1 MKNEP
6 DPADPGA
13 PNEPGPARFPSP
25 GTRRC
30 QRCGALNGVDF
41 DRCIRCAEPLTPA
54 AAASAA
60 SAADA
65 PAASAE
71 PKPAARRWP
80 PEPIGRLERPWAA
93 KFLLGLTLLTF
104 IGQLMAFY
112 SRDSRVSIPLLS
124 GLHEVDLMR
133 FGSMPIDLDAVLR
146 EPWLLLSCVFVHF
159 GVLHIGLNMMGFA
172 SFARISEPAI
182 GPGRLLIAY
191 VVSGLVG
198 SVATL
203 ALSAFDAPGIL
214 GAIQRLIIARPRGV
228 PIIATT
234 AGASGAVFGVMGLVL
249 GWLLRRRDSRW
260 KTFAM
265 EAVLFGVFFGFAANA
280 APGSKIAVNNAAHLG
295 GLLTGILFGLVYAGG
310 RRRAPSW
317 LVNGGAALCVIAC
330 IGSLVLAQLSPRW
343 RTLDGTLTSLPGEI
357 AAPVTNRVIAPPVP
371 TV

>member
-1 MKNEP
+1 MAQNPSDPESP
-6 DPADPGA
+6 DSPNKPA
-13 PNEPGPARFPSP
+13 PARFPSP

-41 DRCIRCAEPLTPA
+41 DRCIRCAEPLASPSPSSTGTGA
-54 AAASAA
+54 AGSR
-60 SAADA
+60 
-65 PAASAE
+65 
-71 PKPAARRWP
+71 PAARRWP
-80 PEPIGRLERPWAA
+80 PEPIGYLERPWAA

-104 IGQLMAFY
+104 AGQLMAFY
-112 SRDSRVSIPLLS
+112 SRNQSGFSIPILS

-133 FGSMPIDLDAVLR
+133 FGSMPVDLEAVVR

-159 GVLHIGLNMMGFA
+159 GVLHIGLNMMGFT

-182 GPGRLLIAY
+182 GPGRLLLAY
-191 VVSGLVG
+191 VVSGLAG
-198 SVATL
+198 SIATI
-203 ALSAFDAPGIL
+203 ALSAFDAPGFL
-214 GAIQRLIIARPRGV
+214 GTLQGLIIARPRGI
-228 PIIATT
+228 PIVATT

-265 EAVLFGVFFGFAANA
+265 EAVLFGVLFGFAANA
-280 APGSKIAVNNAAHLG
+280 SPGSKIAVNNAAHLG

-317 LVNGGAALCVIAC
+317 LVNGGAFVCVLAC

-343 RTLDGTLTSLPGEI
+343 RTLDGTLTSLPGGPLSHSTGPE
-357 AAPVTNRVIAPPVP
+357 PNG
-371 TV
+371 